1 MHPAGFMTRTI
12 RYQES
17 KAERKREREKIGRLR
32 DQRITPG
39 TKDRYE
45 AALQQVAVFAGVS
58 VPRLLASSGLDDL
71 LSSFIERLWEDG
83 DTKTMA
89 SYALASVQYH
99 RPAMKGHLQQSWKLL
114 SLWTK
119 LEQPRRATPMDP
131 QLLLAFAGVLLR
143 WQWVGLAHLTI
154 VGFCGLLR
162 TGEMFQLLRSSVVM
176 PRKLG
181 QPAILFLFNT
191 KTTKRNLLEA
201 EKVIIS
207 ERTGIDALR
216 YLCQGKRQD
225 EPLVE
230 TSSSKFR
237 DLWKD
242 VVQELQLTQF
252 HYLPYSLR
260 RGGAT
265 CAYRE
270 GMSFD
275 LLMAKGRWR
284 NISTARG
291 YLDQALQEY
300 AALQL
305 PPPSLSKIRAAKNVS
320 KAAKLG
326 RVQGE
331 V

>member
-1 MHPAGFMTRTI
+1 MPLTI
-12 RYQES
+12 RCRET
-17 KAERKREREKIGRLR
+17 KAERKAERQKICKLE
-32 DQRITPG
+32 DQRISPST
-39 TKDRYE
+39 TARYQH
-45 AALQQVAVFAGVS
+45 ALDELCEFNKATQSA
-58 VPRLLASSGLDDL
+58 LLRRADL
-71 LSSFIERLWEDG
+71 GDILCAYIEKLWEDG
-83 DTKTMA
+83 ETKSLGSYTMVA
-89 SYALASVQYH
+89 VQFF
-99 RPAMKGHLQQSWKLL
+99 RPELKGQLSKPWKLMA
-114 SLWTK
+114 LWGR
-119 LEQPRRATPMDP
+119 LEQPRRATPLDTS
-131 QLLLAFAGVLLR
+131 LVLAFAGTFIK
-143 WQWVGLAHLTI
+143 WQWPRLACLTI

-326 RVQGE
+326 RVGGE

>member
-17 KAERKREREKIGRLR
+17 KAERKREQEKIGRLR

-154 VGFCGLLR
+154 VGFCGMLR
-162 TGEMFQLLRSSVVM
+162 TGEMFHLRRQDVVL
-176 PRKLG
+176 PRHPH
-181 QPAILFLFNT
+181 QAAVLFLHDT
-191 KTTKRNLLEA
+191 KTTQRNLLLQ
-201 EKVIIS
+201 EKVLIS
-207 ERTGIDALR
+207 EEMGIKSLR
-216 YLCQGKRQD
+216 RLCLGKKPTDQLVD
-225 EPLVE
+225 ETAPQ
-230 TSSSKFR
+230 FR
-237 DLWKD
+237 SIWKE
-242 VVQELQLTQF
+242 VVIHLKLEGLN
-252 HYLPYSLR
+252 YMPYSLR
-260 RGGAT
+260 RGAAT
-265 CAYRE
+265 SAYKE
-270 GMSFD
+270 GMGFD
-275 LLMAKGRWR
+275 QLLAKGRWQH
-284 NISTARG
+284 IATARL
-291 YLDQALQEY
+291 YLDQALQEL
-300 AALQL
+300 AAITIPMQSEPLL
-305 PPPSLSKIRAAKNVS
+305 RAARRS
-320 KAAKLG
+320 FLSAK
-326 RVQGE
+326 
-331 V
+331 